1 MAEALLTIATDL
13 LKPLGSIA
21 VQQIQQEINLIV
33 GVDKEIEKLSNCFEN
48 VKAML
53 NNAEKRQFTKA
64 AVKPPL
70 DQLRDLYYMMDDVLD
85 MWNTASIKSEI
96 QKEERAA
103 LKKKKVPCS
112 FFPSLSCCF
121 GQVDNLSLRHEIG
134 RKIEELK
141 QTLDNIL
148 KDKATYGFDL
158 AGDSPVE
165 VERTLT
171 TSFGD
176 VSDIIGRDDHRDQ
189 LFSNLLGGG
198 SQEESN
204 PRVISL
210 VGMGGIGKS
219 TLARLA
225 YKDDKIQAHFHP
237 RIWVCV
243 SDPFDQCKVAKA
255 IIQEVDSKHDSLN
268 KVTEFE
274 TLLREIENLIRGKKF
289 FLVLDDVW
297 TEESTKWESF
307 KNALKCGAQGS
318 RILVTTRKNNVSV
331 MMESSHNIIL
341 RELSVDDC
349 WLMFSKIAF
358 SNKDHHQRRDLEEI
372 GKQLARKCK
381 GLPLAAKT
389 LGSHMLKKNI
399 KEQWRRVLRNSLW
412 EVEDIEK
419 GLLGPLL
426 LSYNELSL
434 SEKQCFLFCVVYD
447 KNHQYDRLDLI
458 SHWMAQGYINSKEN
472 TKMEDI
478 VEECFEKLAM
488 CSFFQDFKKD
498 TNDDRI
504 ISCKMHDIVHDFA
517 QLMTKYE
524 CFRIEGDEEVQ
535 TNFKRARQLSLIVK
549 ETFPE
554 SVYEAKNLRTLF
566 LHTPSLLSDERY
578 YEFNLPLSD
587 SCDHFRCLR
596 TLILNCPF
604 KKLPNEV
611 EKLIHLRYLHL
622 SWIVEIEELPET
634 LCNLCNLQTLRIDNT
649 FSFKK
654 FPQAMGKLI
663 NLRHLRLELNYLR
676 WCRLKFPN
684 GIGKLTCLRTLS
696 DFNIGGKDD
705 QEGCRLGELKNL
717 NQIQGSF
724 KMHGLG
730 NVVDVEEAQNAQL
743 KNKIHLHNLELD
755 FRGEGLL
762 EKAGEEKRRRM
773 GNDVVVLNALEP
785 PPHLEKLLI
794 QFFKGTTVYTDWM
807 TSLTNLKSLDIIN
820 CSQLECLPPLGELPL
835 LKELKIESAA
845 NVKKLGDEFLGIES
859 ENKSKKD
866 DCHIINIF
874 PELRVLKF
882 NYMFSWEEWIGMGG
896 KIEEVEEE
904 KDSGLVSDPIIK
916 IMPML
921 ESLTIED
928 CPKLECLPDYL
939 RTAPLQKLCIHDC
952 PILEPRCKRE
962 GGDYWPIIS
971 HIPTVEGEFWRTT
984 LKVAGGWTS

>member
-1 MAEALLTIATDL
+1 MAEALLTLATDL
-13 LKPLGSIA
+13 LKQLGSIA
-21 VQQIQQEINLIV
+21 VQQAQQEKNLIV
-33 GVDKEIEKLSNCFEN
+33 GVDEEIKKLSNSFKI
-48 VKAML
+48 VQAML
-53 NNAEKRQFTKA
+53 NNAEERQFTKA

-70 DQLRDLYYMMDDVLD
+70 DQLRDLYHL
-85 MWNTASIKSEI
+85 SS
-96 QKEERAA
+96 
-103 LKKKKVPCS
+103 KKKVPCS
-112 FFPSLSCCF
+112 FLPSLSCCF

-134 RKIEELK
+134 HKIEELK
-141 QTLDNIL
+141 QTLDKIL
-148 KDKATYGFDL
+148 EDNVRYGFDL
-158 AGDSPVE
+158 TGDSPVE

-219 TLARLA
+219 TLAQLA
-225 YKDDKIQAHFHP
+225 YNDDKIQAHFRP
-237 RIWVCV
+237 TIWVCV

-255 IIQEVDSKHDSLN
+255 IIESIEDQSPNIIELQSL
-268 KVTEFE
+268 
-274 TLLREIENLIRGKKF
+274 LARIRDLIRGKKF

-297 TEESTKWESF
+297 TEESTKWEPF

-318 RILVTTRKNNVSV
+318 RIIVTTRKNNVSE
-331 MMESSHNIIL
+331 MMESSHKITL
-341 RELSVDDC
+341 GGLSVNDC

-358 SNKDHHQRRDLEEI
+358 SNKDLHQRRDLEEI
-372 GKQLARKCK
+372 GKQLASKCQ

-389 LGSHMLKKNI
+389 LGSHMRRKNS
-399 KEQWRRVLRNSLW
+399 KEQWERVLRNSLW

-447 KNHQYDRLDLI
+447 KDHQYDRLDLI

-472 TKMEDI
+472 TEMEDI

-488 CSFFQDFKKD
+488 CSFFQDFEKD
-498 TNDDRI
+498 TNNDRI

-517 QLMTKYE
+517 QLMTKHE
-524 CFRIEGDEEVQ
+524 CFRIKGEEEVKID
-535 TNFKRARQLSLIVK
+535 FKRARQLSLIVK
-549 ETFPE
+549 ETLPE
-554 SVYEAKNLRTLF
+554 SIYEVKNLRTLF
-566 LHTPSLLSDERY
+566 LHTSYLLSRERD

-622 SWIVEIEELPET
+622 CWIVKIEELPET

-649 FSFKK
+649 GSFKK

-663 NLRHLRLELNYLR
+663 NLRHLRLVINDPGR
-676 WCRLKFPN
+676 CKLKFPN
-684 GIGKLTCLRTLS
+684 GIGKLTWLRTLS

-705 QEGCRLGELKNL
+705 QEGCRLGGLKNL
-717 NQIQGSF
+717 NQLQGSF

-743 KNKIHLHNLELD
+743 KNKIHLHDLELR
-755 FRGEGLL
+755 FGGEGLL
-762 EKAGEEKRRRM
+762 EDAEEDNRRRM
-773 GNDVVVLNALEP
+773 EIDGAVLNALEP
-785 PPHLEKLLI
+785 PPRLEKLSI
-794 QFFKGTTVYTDWM
+794 MSFRGTTMHTDWM
-807 TSLTNLKSLDIIN
+807 TSLTNLKSLDIIW
-820 CSQLECLPPLGELPL
+820 CSQLECLPPLGKLPL
-835 LKELKIESAA
+835 LKELRIHFAA

-859 ENKSKKD
+859 ENKSKKE

-882 NYMFSWEEWIGMGG
+882 EGMRSWEEWIGMGG

-921 ESLTIED
+921 ESLTIEY
-928 CPKLECLPDYL
+928 CPELECLPDYL
-939 RTAPLQKLCIHDC
+939 RTAPLQKLHIYEC
-952 PILEPRCKRE
+952 PILKPRCKRE

-971 HIPTVEGEFWRTT
+971 HIPTV
-984 LKVAGGWTS
+984 KVYGACYSDSEEDEQVEVDID